1 MQILVEMHAPDTS
14 FTLYAPDDTLAMI
27 TEGAVEKPA
36 SAYGYFLPGLTPIRR
51 PVTLELNV
59 AEKASFEVVCRS
71 IHISKLNAE
80 IKIIV
85 EDNRFVNILID
96 EFY

>member
-1 MQILVEMHAPDTS
+1 MHAADTS

-59 AEKASFEVVCRS
+59 ADKASFEVVCRS

-80 IKIIV
+80 IRIIV
-85 EDNRFVNILID
+85 EDNR
-96 EFY
+96 